1 MEQTLASAAADSHR
15 RVRPQTYRCLT
26 DLYEDKLADGELVA
40 ASCLDCDTI
49 SFPPVDRCKCCES
62 ARQRPLV
69 LSGRARLCTAEVA
82 ERAGG
87 MSVGC
92 VLLDEGICV
101 SAPLV
106 GAFADADVLRQALQ
120 NKPVEVQPAVLR
132 IQGLT
137 ILAFA
142 PI

>member
-1 MEQTLASAAADSHR
+1 M
-15 RVRPQTYRCLT
+15 T
-26 DLYEDKLADGELVA
+26 DLYEDRLADGELVA
-40 ASCLDCDTI
+40 ARCLNCDTM
-49 SFPPVDRCKCCES
+49 SFPPADRCQCCDS

-69 LSGRARLCTAEVA
+69 LSGRARLCTAELA
-82 ERAGG
+82 ECPGG
-87 MSVGC
+87 MSLGR

-106 GAFADADVLRQALQ
+106 GAFGDAEVLRQALQ

-142 PI
+142 PG